1 MSHGQGRQQVT
12 PPRLAGTPPATDV
25 RQSQGPGHR
34 PKLGTIS
41 DSLLLLSSLAGGS
54 WGNAIGDG
62 RPMMSSMSTT
72 AAAAARRVMSSLKI
86 LAHAVIQAETRAA
99 ALITM
104 LMLLMVWRGSQGTG
118 GP

>member
-1 MSHGQGRQQVT
+1 
-12 PPRLAGTPPATDV
+12 
-25 RQSQGPGHR
+25 
-34 PKLGTIS
+34 
-41 DSLLLLSSLAGGS
+41 
-54 WGNAIGDG
+54 
-62 RPMMSSMSTT
+62 
-72 AAAAARRVMSSLKI
+72 MSSLKI